1 MEVTQKLGLR
11 DVRYVKKDR
20 IAYVTLNRPDRL
32 NAYTNQT
39 LIELNKCWADYE
51 SDDKLQV
58 AILSGEGAAFSVGH
72 DLYAGESITTEPPA
86 IHYGDIKLYKPI
98 IAAVNGYALGGGCS
112 MALSCDVRICAE
124 DAKFGYPQPKIGI
137 TTIGGPQRLPRL
149 IPGLARWYL
158 LSGEFITA
166 SEAYRLGLVL
176 KVVANDK
183 LMEEANLLA
192 QKLCECSSN
201 SIRHIKEAIEEGK
214 ELPLRQALYLSKLVT
229 RKAEATEDYQ
239 DSLIAFK
246 EKRVPLW
253 KKKRAEG

>member
-1 MEVTQKLGLR
+1 MDLTQKMGLT
-11 DVRYVKKDR
+11 DVRYIKEGK
-20 IAYVTLNRPDRL
+20 IAHVTLNRPDKL

-39 LIELNKCWADYE
+39 LIELSKCWVDYE

-58 AILSGEGAAFSVGH
+58 AILSGAGAAFSVGH
-72 DLYAGESITTEPPA
+72 DLYSGESITTEPPA

-98 IAAVNGYALGGGCS
+98 IAAVHGYALGGGCS
-112 MALSCDVRICAE
+112 MALACDVLICSE
-124 DAKFGYPQPKIGI
+124 DAKFGYPQPKVGI

-166 SEAYRLGLVL
+166 TEAYRLCLVL
-176 KVVANDK
+176 KVVPNDK
-183 LMEEANLLA
+183 LMEEANILA

-201 SIRHIKEAIEEGK
+201 SIRYIKEAIEEGK

-246 EKRVPLW
+246 EKREPRW
-253 KKKRAEG
+253 KKVP